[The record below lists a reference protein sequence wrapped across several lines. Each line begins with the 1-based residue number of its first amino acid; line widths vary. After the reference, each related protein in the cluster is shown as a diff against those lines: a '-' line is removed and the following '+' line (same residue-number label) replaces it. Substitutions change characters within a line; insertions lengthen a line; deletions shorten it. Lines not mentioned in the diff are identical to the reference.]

1 MVTANPTAQA
11 QKQYGVLL
19 QAPNHGLTDEFP
31 VEIYSNGQFLGF
43 RQFREEIPRM
53 SFAKEILR
61 WGTGLVRRRADL
73 PGFEY
78 SQIQEYLET
87 VKPML
92 DAKYEALGAK

>member
-11 QKQYGVLL
+11 QEQYGVLL
-19 QAPNHGLTDEFP
+19 QAPNHGLTDGFP

-43 RQFREEIPRM
+43 RQFREAIPRM

-61 WGTGLVRRRADL
+61 WGSGLVRRRGDL

-92 DAKYEALGAK
+92 DAKYEALGAE